1 VGGGVKT
8 PRRKSGTWAAV
19 KNLILQFQMH
29 GYDYVNAN
37 GMERPPGFVSPPPI
51 SASTDDDPA
60 AEHHHECSSSTSY
73 TLTSLDKKTCTSTM
87 SSKKTWKYM

>member
-1 VGGGVKT
+1 
-8 PRRKSGTWAAV
+8 
-19 KNLILQFQMH
+19 MH

-87 SSKKTWKYM
+87 SSKKT